1 MPQIPTEKRVTGFN
15 VFSFSDEIAVNRT
28 GKTIFIKGRDGTN
41 QSSDSVESN
50 LLFEILKALRK
61 K

>member
-1 MPQIPTEKRVTGFN
+1 MEKRATGFN
-15 VFSFSDEIAVNRT
+15 VFTYSDEITVSRL
-28 GKTIFIKGRDGTN
+28 GKKVSVKGRDGTF
-41 QSSDSVESN
+41 QESDSVEVN

>member
-1 MPQIPTEKRVTGFN
+1 MADMPKRGFD
-15 VFSFSDEIAVNRT
+15 VFANSDEVQINRL
-28 GKTIFIKGRDGTN
+28 GKNIMVRTRDGSFT
-41 QSSDSVESN
+41 ESNTAEAN

>member
-1 MPQIPTEKRVTGFN
+1 MAQMEKRGFDVFTAEDEVKINRLGKN
-15 VFSFSDEIAVNRT
+15 VMVRT
-28 GKTIFIKGRDGTN
+28 RDGSFT
-41 QSSDSVESN
+41 ESNTAEAN